1 MRAFLFYL
9 FLFAVLSFVPH
20 LAYSDPEKQ
29 QSSSL
34 SDSSKR
40 SVPVNLIPTGNHEL
54 NLQIEDSHF
63 KLKSVTIYA
72 IIGKPVMELKNINL
86 NMVKLP
92 TEQLK
97 PGKYL
102 IKYTLSNNIDQ
113 VIQLVK
119 E

>member
-1 MRAFLFYL
+1 M
-9 FLFAVLSFVPH
+9 PH

-29 QSSSL
+29 QVSSL
-34 SDSSKR
+34 SDSSTR

-54 NLQIEDSHF
+54 NLQIENSHF

-86 NMVKLP
+86 SMVKLP

>member
-29 QSSSL
+29 QASSL

-63 KLKSVTIYA
+63 TLKSVTIYA

>member
-1 MRAFLFYL
+1 MKAFLFYL

-20 LAYSDPEKQ
+20 LAYSNSEKQ
-29 QSSSL
+29 QPSL
-34 SDSSKR
+34 SDSSTR
-40 SVPVNLIPTGNHEL
+40 SIPVDLIPTGNHEL

-102 IKYTLSNNIDQ
+102 IKYTLSNNIDR

>member
-1 MRAFLFYL
+1 LRVFLFYL

-20 LAYSDPEKQ
+20 LVYSDPEKQ
-29 QSSSL
+29 QASSL
-34 SDSSKR
+34 NDSSKR

-72 IIGKPVMELKNINL
+72 VIGKPVMELKNINL
-86 NMVKLP
+86 SMVKLP

>member
-9 FLFAVLSFVPH
+9 FLFAILSFVPH
-20 LAYSDPEKQ
+20 LAYSDSEKQ
-29 QSSSL
+29 QVSSL
-34 SDSSKR
+34 GDSSTR
-40 SVPVNLIPTGNHEL
+40 SIPVDLIPTGNHEL

>member
-20 LAYSDPEKQ
+20 LAYNDPEKQ
-29 QSSSL
+29 QASSL

-54 NLQIEDSHF
+54 NLQIDDSHF

-92 TEQLK
+92 TEQLQ

>member
-1 MRAFLFYL
+1 MKAFLFYL

-20 LAYSDPEKQ
+20 LAYSNSEKQ
-29 QSSSL
+29 QPSL
-34 SDSSKR
+34 SDSSTR
-40 SVPVNLIPTGNHEL
+40 SIPVDLIPTGNHEL

-97 PGKYL
+97 P
-102 IKYTLSNNIDQ
+102 Q
-113 VIQLVK
+113 VSYKVHTQ
-119 E
+119 

>member
-20 LAYSDPEKQ
+20 LAYSDPEQQ

-54 NLQIEDSHF
+54 NLQIEDSHS

-72 IIGKPVMELKNINL
+72 IIGKPVIELKDINL

>member
-1 MRAFLFYL
+1 MKAFLFYL

-20 LAYSDPEKQ
+20 LAYSNSEKQ
-29 QSSSL
+29 QPSL
-34 SDSSKR
+34 SDSSTR
-40 SVPVNLIPTGNHEL
+40 SIPVDLIPTGNHEL

-97 PGKYL
+97 
-102 IKYTLSNNIDQ
+102 
-113 VIQLVK
+113 
-119 E
+119 

>member
-29 QSSSL
+29 QASSL

-40 SVPVNLIPTGNHEL
+40 SVPVNLIPTGNHAL

-102 IKYTLSNNIDQ
+102 IKYTLTNNIDQ
-113 VIQLVK
+113 VIQLIK